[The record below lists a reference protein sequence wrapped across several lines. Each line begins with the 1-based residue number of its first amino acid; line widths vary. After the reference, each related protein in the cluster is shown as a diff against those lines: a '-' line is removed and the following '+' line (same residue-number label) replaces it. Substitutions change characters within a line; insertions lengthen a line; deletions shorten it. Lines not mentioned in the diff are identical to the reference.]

1 MKKIIYNLND
11 YDCNKKYKKKNVKRV
26 TLSMPSPVSDV

>member
-11 YDCNKKYKKKNVKRV
+11 YDCNKKYKKNVKRV